1 MNSCVLVCVRVP
13 LPEAWLRDADERIM
27 INSTSTIIEE
37 LPFGVADDVGTSSD
51 DFFIFISVGGGCVD
65 LKMMC
70 EMASMMSR
78 ML

>member
-13 LPEAWLRDADERIM
+13 LPEAWLRDAEERIM

-51 DFFIFISVGGGCVD
+51 DFFIFISVCCRWW
-65 LKMMC
+65 LC
-70 EMASMMSR
+70 
-78 ML
+78 